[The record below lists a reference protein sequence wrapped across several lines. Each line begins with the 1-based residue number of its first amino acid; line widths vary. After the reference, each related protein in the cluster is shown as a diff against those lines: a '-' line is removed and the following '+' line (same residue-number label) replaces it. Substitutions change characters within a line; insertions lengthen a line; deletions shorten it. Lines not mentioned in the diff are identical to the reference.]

1 MPAVARLLPRPE
13 RASFDYERAF
23 SRNIG
28 LVSRGEQQ
36 RLRGATVAIAGMGGV
51 GGVHLLTLARAGI
64 GSFRLAD
71 FDAFELHNF
80 NRQAGARVSSIGRPK
95 VDAMADL
102 ALDINPELRFER
114 FTAGV
119 NEDNVEDF
127 VRGADM
133 VVDGIDFFAVDAR
146 ALLHRTAERF
156 GVPVVAA
163 GPLGFS
169 TAYLLF
175 VPGGMRWAEYF
186 AMDLAQSEFERYLL
200 FALGNAPAGTQ
211 VPYWDPREMS
221 LAERRGPSF
230 GLATE
235 LCAGVVCAEVLKQVL
250 GRGEVY
256 AAPYYHQF
264 DAYRCV
270 YVRRKLRRG
279 NRALGQRLRFLL
291 AREVYGEDEL
301 REAFSDALAPES
313 QGIARKVAVAKVMA
327 RATRRALGRMRSRSQ
342 KGANR

>member
-1 MPAVARLLPRPE
+1 MSAITRIDSQSGEQP
-13 RASFDYERAF
+13 FDYDRAF

-28 LVSRGEQQ
+28 LVSRGEQA
-36 RLRGATVAIAGMGGV
+36 RLRGATVALAGLGGV
-51 GGVHLLTLARAGI
+51 GGIHLMTLARAGI

-80 NRQAGARVSSIGRPK
+80 NRQAGATLSSVDRPK
-95 VDAMADL
+95 LDVMAEI
-102 ALDINPELRFER
+102 AYDINPELRIER
-114 FTAGV
+114 FEQGV
-119 NEDNVEDF
+119 TEENVEAF

-175 VPGGMRWAEYF
+175 VPGGMRWDDYF
-186 AMDLAQSEFERYLL
+186 AMDLAKNDFERFLL

-211 VPYWDPREMS
+211 TPYWDPRE
-221 LAERRGPSF
+221 LRLDEKRGPSF
-230 GLATE
+230 GLAAQ

-250 GRGEVY
+250 GRGDVY

-270 YVRRKLRRG
+270 YIRRKLRGG
-279 NRALGQRLRFLL
+279 NRAWSQRLRFLL
-291 AREVYGEDEL
+291 LRELYQEDDL

-313 QGIARKVAVAKVMA
+313 QGLGRKVALAKV
-327 RATRRALGRMRSRSQ
+327 
-342 KGANR
+342 